1 MYVTIKTRNISILI
15 LFFVSVVTV
24 LAACATLVYMIKSN
38 SFIAPYNSQQ
48 KVFLGFTASK
58 YTFLTSLISIFVLL
72 VYVSFTAI
80 YFVISFEKT
89 QSTEI
94 IFFSLFLVACLCE
107 SIRILIPILDLWDST
122 SYISLIIGKIEIFGR
137 TLAPLSLLAVAI
149 ASGTE
154 QRQDVERNI
163 AIIVITSVTIV
174 RFLPIDSMHISLQC
188 LVPWS
193 RNSFFSVMRLFIILA
208 ADISQIINAELLDR
222 DFTSIIGFIILSL
235 GYLITCITFS
245 FFTLILGTILLSV
258 GSVIYLRGLHK
269 QYLWQ

>member
-1 MYVTIKTRNISILI
+1 MTIKTRNISILI
-15 LFFVSVVTV
+15 LFFVSV
-24 LAACATLVYMIKSN
+24 ATLLTACIILAYMIRSN
-38 SFIAPYNSQQ
+38 SFVVPYNSFQ
-48 KVFLGFTASK
+48 KVFLRFSSNR

-72 VYVSFTAI
+72 AYVSFAAI
-80 YFVISFEKT
+80 YFVVSFEKT

-107 SIRILIPILDLWDST
+107 GIRIFIPIFDLWESH
-122 SYISLIIGKIEIFGR
+122 SYIAIIIGRIEIFGR
-137 TLAPLSLLAVAI
+137 MLAPLSLLAVAI

-163 AIIVITSVTIV
+163 AIIVIISVTIV

-188 LVPWS
+188 LVPWGK
-193 RNSFFSVMRLFIILA
+193 NSFFSTTRLLIIVA
-208 ADISQIINAELLDR
+208 ADISQIINARLLDR
-222 DFTSIIGFIILSL
+222 DLTSIVGFVILSI